1 MATIHVLVGIPGSG
15 KSTYAKSLEKQKGY
29 IIVSSDTVRNLHPD
43 WEESL
48 IFPEVYRLCSEY
60 LKNGQDI
67 IYDAT
72 NITPKVRKR
81 LVTSLEPYN
90 VKYDM
95 IAYYFPIDYETCLK
109 RVETRNEDKNERFF
123 PLDILKSYS
132 ENIIAPSLEEGFK
145 EIKVIEQSSLNET
158 FNKLSKNLI
167 INNLQG
173 YAFYYEDERGKIES
187 FQGYESIETKK
198 KITIDSNFRL
208 ASVTKQFIGY
218 AIYKLIKEGKL
229 DYNTYINDVLYLGE
243 YAKDIKIINLLN
255 HTSGLKNY
263 EAMEHTDEQI
273 SDYDVLEYLRK
284 QDSLYFEVGSKYQY
298 SNSAYVLLGLVVSVV
313 SKRNLD
319 DYIENEI
326 FKKVNM
332 NDSKVNYQGVTQVDN
347 RSYGHILQDNELIF
361 KDQYWCSATIGDG
374 GLYSSVKDL
383 KKWLDY
389 LFNIYNEETD
399 FFKSNILS
407 DGTDT
412 EYCLGVRHIIRKG
425 VDVIYHCGETIGT
438 NTVIG
443 FIPKQNKKFIF
454 LTNIDNVQGS
464 TFIENLIK
472 LL

>member
-145 EIKVIEQSSLNET
+145 EVKVIEQSSLNET

-319 DYIENEI
+319 DYIENETPREKT
-326 FKKVNM
+326 FQEKLYDFDPKSELKKV
-332 NDSKVNYQGVTQVDN
+332 K
-347 RSYGHILQDNELIF
+347 
-361 KDQYWCSATIGDG
+361 
-374 GLYSSVKDL
+374 
-383 KKWLDY
+383 
-389 LFNIYNEETD
+389 
-399 FFKSNILS
+399 
-407 DGTDT
+407 
-412 EYCLGVRHIIRKG
+412 
-425 VDVIYHCGETIGT
+425 
-438 NTVIG
+438 
-443 FIPKQNKKFIF
+443 
-454 LTNIDNVQGS
+454 
-464 TFIENLIK
+464 
-472 LL
+472 